1 MHAPI
6 HSSRLSIKGGLMLAV
21 ALWFGAN
28 LALYALLATSIKHT
42 ARLPEAPALG
52 LLDATTEAA
61 LPTVEAVGF
70 HMDWGF
76 EPADFTPG
84 ARPFIGAQGQ
94 VKGFSAGLAGKN
106 ASLSVMTVP
115 GHPPSV
121 KDALRAL
128 CGLEPSRFARFR
140 DSYLSGLDEFSPWN
154 LPCNLTL
161 AGRLLNR
168 DKNMP
173 WAKKTVTLTR
183 VQTPMGEGLMVEAGR
198 PQDGLTVALAFS
210 APLPGGGALTIR
222 AERLDAHTREAVL
235 ALLRS
240 LRPARGRGVG
250 LTPVALIEMGYPRE
264 LAATI
269 ALVGPETRE
278 PMDARIRAEL
288 QGLEAGSALAEY
300 LTQALA
306 RIASPSP

>member
-1 MHAPI
+1 
-6 HSSRLSIKGGLMLAV
+6 
-21 ALWFGAN
+21 
-28 LALYALLATSIKHT
+28 
-42 ARLPEAPALG
+42 
-52 LLDATTEAA
+52 
-61 LPTVEAVGF
+61 
-70 HMDWGF
+70 
-76 EPADFTPG
+76 
-84 ARPFIGAQGQ
+84 
-94 VKGFSAGLAGKN
+94 
-106 ASLSVMTVP
+106 MTGP

>member
-1 MHAPI
+1 
-6 HSSRLSIKGGLMLAV
+6 MLAV

-42 ARLPEAPALG
+42 GRLPEAPALG
-52 LLDATTEAA
+52 LPDPTTEAA

-76 EPADFTPG
+76 EPSDFLPD
-84 ARPFIGAQGQ
+84 ARPLIEAQGR
-94 VKGFSAGLAGKN
+94 VKGFGAGLAGKN
-106 ASLSVMTVP
+106 TSLSVMTIP

-140 DSYLSGLDEFSPWN
+140 DSFVSGLDEFSPWN

-161 AGRLLNR
+161 AGRLINR

-173 WAKKTVTLTR
+173 WENKTVTLTR
-183 VQTPMGEGLMVEAGR
+183 VTTPMGEGLMVEAVR
-198 PQDGLTVALAFS
+198 PEDSLTVALTFV
-210 APLPGGGALTIR
+210 APLPGGGALTVR
-222 AERLDAHTREAVL
+222 TDRPDAHTREAVL
-235 ALLRS
+235 TLVRS

-250 LTPVALIEMGYPRE
+250 LTPADLIAMGYPRE
-264 LAATI
+264 LAATM
-269 ALVGPETRE
+269 ALVGPDNGE
-278 PMDARIRAEL
+278 PLDARIRTAL
-288 QGLEAGSALAEY
+288 QALDPGSPLTEH

-306 RIASPSP
+306 RLAPPTP